1 MEPKA
6 SDGQGVGTVTV
17 DGALREVIRAHGGAD
32 LWNSLD
38 AVEAVISAHGFLF
51 TAKRRPALARVR
63 MRASTR
69 EPHFT
74 FSDYPQ
80 PGQTAE
86 LIGTREVRIIDVG
99 GTVIAQRHNPRAAFH
114 GLRRQFRWDD
124 LDFVYFAGYAT
135 WNYLATPFL
144 FLRDGFAFRLLDP
157 VRGDPPAT
165 TRLHVTFPDDIPAH
179 SREQVFHFDAEHL
192 LRRIDYTAEIV
203 GGWARA
209 AHFCEEYR
217 TFDRLRVPTRR
228 RVLPLL
234 IGDRPLPG
242 PTLVAIEVH
251 ELRGVTGKKMEV
263 APDHEGSL
271 YSPSP

>member
-6 SDGQGVGTVTV
+6 GNGQGVGSVTV
-17 DGALREVIRAHGGAD
+17 DAAIREVIRAHGGAD

-51 TAKRRPALARVR
+51 TAKRRPALERVR
-63 MRASTR
+63 MLASTR
-69 EPHFT
+69 EPHFS
-74 FSDYPQ
+74 FLDYPL

-86 LIGTREVRIIDVG
+86 LIGTREVRIADAG
-99 GTVIAQRHNPRAAFH
+99 GKVIAQRLDPRAAFH
-114 GLRRQFRWDD
+114 GLRRQYRWDD
-124 LDFVYFAGYAT
+124 LDFIYFAGYAT
-135 WNYLATPFL
+135 WNYLVTPFL

-157 VRGDPPAT
+157 APGDPPAT

-209 AHFCEEYR
+209 AHLCEEYR
-217 TFDRLRVPTRR
+217 TFDGLRAPTRR

-234 IGDRPLPG
+234 LGDRPLPG

-251 ELRGVTGKKMEV
+251 ELRCVKAV
-263 APDHEGSL
+263 QVSA
-271 YSPSP
+271 